1 MIILA
6 YFIKLIEIVMAIWD
20 VFSNQ
25 MNKPSISKE
34 DLNRLLNVADINKTE
49 AGTLLNFRNA
59 PENTKNIPLQ
69 NAIAPYEH
77 RQFSRDIAANA
88 DSKLGALVN
97 AAGVSLANPIY
108 TSAKSVSDS
117 VGAIDSKLKFL
128 DNRSDAS
135 MNEVIQGW
143 LGASEGLGKALQSNK
158 PILPSKE
165 SFKDS
170 VNSFNSFWG
179 NKLGL

>member
-59 PENTKNIPLQ
+59 PENTNNIPLQ
-69 NAIAPYEH
+69 NAKYLSMELSLEH
-77 RQFSRDIAANA
+77 TKNNAN
-88 DSKLGALVN
+88 N
-97 AAGVSLANPIY
+97 Y
-108 TSAKSVSDS
+108 
-117 VGAIDSKLKFL
+117 
-128 DNRSDAS
+128 
-135 MNEVIQGW
+135 
-143 LGASEGLGKALQSNK
+143 
-158 PILPSKE
+158 
-165 SFKDS
+165 
-170 VNSFNSFWG
+170 
-179 NKLGL
+179 